1 MSYSVT
7 FEDKP
12 GYLHARV
19 TGSNSRENVLA
30 YLNDVYTACVARNS
44 RVVLIEEYLLGPSI
58 PLSSVF
64 QVVDARAPQ
73 ARHAIKK
80 IGYVDTNPEHD
91 LTRMEFAEDVAVNR
105 GVNMRLFPTV
115 ADAERWLR
123 DDG

>member
-30 YLNDVYTACVARNS
+30 YLGDVYKACVVRDS
-44 RVVLIEEYLLGPSI
+44 SVVLIEEYLLGPSI

-64 QVVDARAPQ
+64 QVVDARAP
-73 ARHAIKK
+73 R
-80 IGYVDTNPEHD
+80 
-91 LTRMEFAEDVAVNR
+91 LCTRSGRSRTSIPIPSTTSLAWSSR
-105 GVNMRLFPTV
+105 KTSPST
-115 ADAERWLR
+115 AD
-123 DDG
+123 

>member
-1 MSYSVT
+1 MSYTVT

-30 YLNDVYTACVARNS
+30 YLGDVYRACVARDAG
-44 RVVLIEEYLLGPSI
+44 VVLIEEYLLAPSI

-64 QVVDARAPQ
+64 QVIDARVPNAL
-73 ARHAIKK
+73 HAIRK
-80 IGYVDTNPEHD
+80 IAYVDTNPEHD

-105 GVNMRLFPTV
+105 GLNMRLFPTV
-115 ADAERWLR
+115 AEAVRWLR
-123 DDG
+123 DEG

>member
-1 MSYSVT
+1 MSYTVT

-30 YLNDVYTACVARNS
+30 YLGDVYRACVARDAG
-44 RVVLIEEYLLGPSI
+44 VVLIEEYLLGPSI

-64 QVVDARAPQ
+64 QVVDARAPK
-73 ARHAIKK
+73 ALHAITK
-80 IGYVDTNPEHD
+80 IAYVDTNPEHD

-105 GVNMRLFPTV
+105 GLNMRLFPTV
-115 ADAERWLR
+115 AEAVRWLR